1 VAPFQTTMAFL
12 ALCKRLPG
20 APVGLFVFKKEFQ
33 IRSGGWGI
41 VFDEQ
46 YHVPSCSLHQARHPS

>member
-1 VAPFQTTMAFL
+1 MAFL